1 VDIYGTNVDASAV
14 INSVLPLPASVII
27 GPHAVIEKG
36 VSIGEDT
43 EIGPGVYIGPNVTIG
58 KRCFIGANVCIGKY
72 GFKYSRDEDG
82 VLRRAGYVGVII
94 GDDVEID
101 PLTSIHPGHYAPTI
115 IWHRTKIDG
124 LVHIGHDN
132 HIGEDC
138 VIAAGTILGGVVT
151 IEDKC
156 NLGVNVTVKP
166 RVKILM
172 GTRIGSG
179 AVVTKNFE
187 FPNLILAGN
196 PADTIE
202 DLVSRRQAVAR
213 MIKTGK
219 ILGVVQ

>member
-14 INSVLPLPASVII
+14 IHSVLPLPASVTV

-36 VSIGEDT
+36 VAIGEDT

-72 GFKYSRDEDG
+72 GFKYSRDEEG
-82 VLRRAGYVGVII
+82 ILRRAGYVGVII

-101 PLTSIHPGHYAPTI
+101 PLTSIHPGHFGPTRI
-115 IWHRTKIDG
+115 GTRTKIDG
-124 LVHIGHDN
+124 LVHVGHDN

-156 NLGVNVTVKP
+156 NLGVSVTVKP

-179 AVVTKNFE
+179 AVITKSYE
-187 FPNLILAGN
+187 TPGLTLVGN
-196 PADTIE
+196 PAEPIE
-202 DLVSRRQAVAR
+202 EFVSQRQAIRKV
-213 MIKTGK
+213 
-219 ILGVVQ
+219 LS

>member
-1 VDIYGTNVDASAV
+1 MDIYHENIDPSAR
-14 INSVLPLPASVII
+14 IEGVLLFSESVII
-27 GPHAVIEKG
+27 GPHAVIEKS
-36 VSIGEDT
+36 VSIGPET

-72 GFKYSRDEDG
+72 GFKYSRDEEG
-82 VLRRAGYVGVII
+82 VLRRAGYMGVII

-101 PLTSIHPGHYAPTI
+101 PLTSIHPGHYAPTT

-124 LVHIGHDN
+124 LVHVGHDN

-166 RVKILM
+166 RIKILT

-179 AVVTKNFE
+179 AVVTKNFD

-196 PADTIE
+196 PADTLE

-213 MIKTGK
+213 MVG
-219 ILGVVQ
+219 GAR